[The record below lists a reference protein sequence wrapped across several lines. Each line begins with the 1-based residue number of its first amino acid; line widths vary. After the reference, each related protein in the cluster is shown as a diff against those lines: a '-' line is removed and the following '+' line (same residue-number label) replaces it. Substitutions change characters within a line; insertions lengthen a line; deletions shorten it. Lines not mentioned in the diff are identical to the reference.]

1 MIPAYEITGVVLAG
15 GKSTRMG
22 TDKALLA
29 LNGKPFIQHV
39 AEAFQGVFTDVVISA
54 NTTEYEFLGLPVIGD
69 VYPDC
74 GPLGG
79 IHAAL
84 GLVRTPHIFTA
95 PCDVP
100 FLNSTTFE
108 TLLQEAEPGVIA
120 VASAGVQLQPLVGVY
135 PADCRS
141 ALETFLMSGGRK
153 VSDFLATVGY
163 RTVSRDAWADT
174 LGNINEVGQYRELTR

>member
-1 MIPAYEITGVVLAG
+1 MIPAHEITGVILAG
-15 GKSTRMG
+15 GKSRRMG

-39 AEAFQGVFTDVVISA
+39 AEAFQSVFTDVVISA

-69 VYPDC
+69 VYTNC

-100 FLNSTTFE
+100 FLHSTTFE

-120 VASAGVQLQPLVGVY
+120 VASAGGQLHPLVGVY
-135 PADCRS
+135 PAGCRS
-141 ALETFLMSGGRK
+141 ALETFLVAGGRR
-153 VSDFLATVGY
+153 VSDFLATMGF
-163 RTVSRDAWADT
+163 RTVRRDGWAET
-174 LGNINEVGQYRELTR
+174 LGNINEVGQYRGLM